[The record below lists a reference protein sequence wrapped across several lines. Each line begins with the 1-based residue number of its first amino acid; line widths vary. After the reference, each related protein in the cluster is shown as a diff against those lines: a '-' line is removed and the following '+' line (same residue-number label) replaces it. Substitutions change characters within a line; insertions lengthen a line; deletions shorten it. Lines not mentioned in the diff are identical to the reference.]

1 MSNPTNNPPSEVGR
15 LAERL
20 KSGDVEALA
29 GLFQEH
35 YDRLRRMVELRIDA
49 RLRGR
54 IDAAD
59 VMQDSF
65 IDLSKRLDGYLSDPK
80 LPVFLW
86 LRQVVSD
93 RLAMVHRHHL
103 GTRMR
108 DAAQEVSLYRN
119 ALPRASSA
127 ALVSMLLGRLTSPSS
142 AAIRAERVLQIQE
155 AVNALAPMD
164 REVVALR
171 HFEQL
176 TRAETATVLGITEE
190 AGAKRYIRALKKLKK
205 ILTTTPGE
213 SEG

>member
-1 MSNPTNNPPSEVGR
+1 MSNSTNNPPSEVAR

-20 KSGDVEALA
+20 KTGDVEALA
-29 GLFQEH
+29 GVFQGH

-59 VMQDSF
+59 VLQDSF
-65 IDLSKRLDGYLSDPK
+65 IDLSRRLDGYLSDPK
-80 LPVFLW
+80 LPLFLW

-142 AAIRAERVLQIQE
+142 AAIRAEQVLKIQE
-155 AVNALAPMD
+155 AVNALAPID

-176 TRAETATVLGITEE
+176 TRAEAAAVLGITEE
-190 AGAKRYIRALKKLKK
+190 AGAKRYIRAIKKLKK
-205 ILTTTPGE
+205 ILAATPDE